1 MPGMELW
8 ELIAREQVRHTIS
21 SYTFGGDRGRLD
33 ELAAAFT
40 PDGVLQIEEDDVSAG
55 RHAIVER
62 LSRVVTMERHPTH
75 MHHHIS
81 GIHFRSVTS
90 SEIEVSSYFLVITDV
105 GADHWGRYRDRFVP
119 VDDRWLLA
127 HRQVRTAGYAAESAF
142 RPDA

>member
-1 MPGMELW
+1 MELW
-8 ELIAREQVRHTIS
+8 ELAAREQVRHTIS

-40 PDGVLQIEEDDVSAG
+40 PHGVLQIEEDDVSTG
-55 RHAIVER
+55 RDAIIER
-62 LSRVVTMERHPTH
+62 LSRVVAMDRHPGH

-81 GIHFRSVTS
+81 GTHFRSVTPS
-90 SEIEVSSYFLVITDV
+90 GIDVSSYFLVITDI

-119 VDDRWLLA
+119 VEDRWLIG
-127 HRQVRTAGYAAESAF
+127 HRRVTTDGYAAASAF

>member
-1 MPGMELW
+1 MELW
-8 ELIAREQVRHTIS
+8 ELVAREQVRHTIS

-40 PDGVLQIEEDDVSAG
+40 PDGVLQIEEDDVSTG
-55 RHAIVER
+55 RDEIIER
-62 LSRVVTMERHPTH
+62 LSRVVTMDRHPSH

-81 GIHFRSVTS
+81 GTHFRSVS
-90 SEIEVSSYFLVITDV
+90 SSSIDVSSYFLVVTDI

-119 VDDRWLLA
+119 AEDRWLIA
-127 HRQVRTAGYAAESAF
+127 HRRVTTDGYATGSAF